1 MRKWMF
7 TLALLL
13 LWISGVGSRQAE
25 AYTVTVQTD
34 GMYAEALPDSIVKNA
49 PAFFRKHV
57 EKTMK
62 YYNKYKDADEYTYRT
77 EVPTKYL
84 DFIPIAKKI
93 QDSDEIILKNPF
105 FIYEIGG
112 NGDYC
117 YYFTAEKNGKKLCLF
132 YIAIDP
138 YTGKAVFGYQKA
150 MDQYFAYDEKTTE
163 DALFYRMDGIT
174 YAETPEETRE
184 VRNQKTAGEIEMGGD
199 ASLEEKIEEFQKK
212 NYEEKKKE
220 IFDYLTE
227 IKKEKLM
234 KKADKNLKLELQE
247 EYIESGQ
254 DAEEHGTG
262 KEIYIVVGVLAVV
275 GIAVGTKLGKRRKN
289 V

>member
-1 MRKWMF
+1 MKKYILV
-7 TLALLL
+7 LALILL
-13 LWISGVGSRQAE
+13 CIIAADSQRVG
-25 AYTVTVQTD
+25 AYSVKVQEN

-62 YYNKYKDADEYTYRT
+62 YHNKYKDADEYTYRS

-112 NGDYC
+112 NGDYR

-234 KKADKNLKLELQE
+234 KKTDKNLKLELQE
-247 EYIESGQ
+247 EYIESEQ
-254 DAEEHGTG
+254 ATEENG
-262 KEIYIVVGVLAVV
+262 KGIYVAVGVLAVV
-275 GIAVGTKLGKRRKN
+275 GIAVGIKLGKRRKN
-289 V
+289 A